1 MASSENGGQFSSQSQ
16 LIKELRAE
24 GIKVNSNDLG
34 PAIIRLER
42 DGRLV
47 PVVKG
52 QSRGGMLSELDH
64 SSTAPDSPR
73 EVGPMT
79 ALFHLS
85 TSLGTKNPESRGVI
99 NPSPER
105 SREVP
110 ESRGVRLYPRAVGT
124 SGQDVVRRG
133 SRRLERVPAARWLH
147 TTPAP

>member
-1 MASSENGGQFSSQSQ
+1 MPDPDENSAGRDGSDRLADDVAAWLAENGGQFSSQSQ

-64 SSTAPDSPR
+64 SSTAPESHR
-73 EVGPMT
+73 EVRANDRSISP
-79 ALFHLS
+79 LYLS
-85 TSLGTKNPESRGVI
+85 G
-99 NPSPER
+99 
-105 SREVP
+105 
-110 ESRGVRLYPRAVGT
+110 
-124 SGQDVVRRG
+124 
-133 SRRLERVPAARWLH
+133 H
-147 TTPAP
+147 